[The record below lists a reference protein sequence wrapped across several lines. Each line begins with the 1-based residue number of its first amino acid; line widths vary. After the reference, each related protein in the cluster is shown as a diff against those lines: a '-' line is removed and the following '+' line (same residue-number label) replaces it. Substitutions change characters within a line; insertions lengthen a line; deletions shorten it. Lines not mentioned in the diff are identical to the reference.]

1 MALDVPK
8 PLLLLLGATIQAI
21 VFRSIWSHPFSQH
34 SLMSIFAA
42 FMALDVFAFSLHIVF
57 IYPNFLSPIRHLPT
71 PKGAVPILGHFL
83 TGLKATRGEEYLKYS
98 LETPNEGLIRLRG
111 LFNSDQILVTSPK
124 ALAEILVNKPYD
136 YPKPERSREFL
147 RTGLGDGLVV
157 AEGEYHKFQRKYATP
172 SFSFRH
178 VKDLY
183 PLFWDKAL
191 KMTKAIEDEIFGPQG
206 TVTNIEGKLVGITD
220 IERWVPRATLDIIGI
235 AGVGRDFNT
244 LENSDDKMATLYATL
259 FTPTLGTRMVAASI
273 LVFGHRWT
281 KVLLPSASRTI
292 YNAVSAIRSL
302 CGNFVREKRERIK
315 QGDDES
321 VDVLASLIKADVF
334 SDHELVDELLTI
346 LAAGH
351 ETTSSTFTW
360 ITYFLSRHPDIQ
372 SRLRAEVHDALPI
385 GFAPGKSPHSDVC
398 AILESLPLLNGVC
411 QETLRLFPPVP
422 VTLRQNKKDNTLLGQ
437 PIAAHT
443 LLTLAPWATNNSPE
457 LWGPDAHEFKPER
470 WIDPETGKPNQTG
483 GASTNYAFMTFLHGP
498 RNCIGQQFARAELR
512 ALLAAFICMYEW
524 TRAEPE
530 EEVIPAIVITV
541 KPKDGLRLKLT
552 KVRDW

>member
-1 MALDVPK
+1 
-8 PLLLLLGATIQAI
+8 
-21 VFRSIWSHPFSQH
+21 
-34 SLMSIFAA
+34 MSIFAA
-42 FMALDVFAFSLHIVF
+42 FMALDVFAFSLYVVF
-57 IYPNFLSPIRHLPT
+57 IYPNSLSPIRHLPT

-83 TGLKATRGEEYLKYS
+83 TGLKATRGEEHLKYS
-98 LETPNEGLIRLRG
+98 LETPSDGLIRLRD

-183 PLFWDKAL
+183 PLFWDKAM
-191 KMTKAIEDEIFGPQG
+191 KMTKAIEDEIFDPQE

-220 IERWVPRATLDIIGI
+220 IERWVPRATLDIIGV
-235 AGVGRDFNT
+235 AGLGRDFNT
-244 LENSDDKMATLYATL
+244 LENPDDKMATLYATL

-273 LVFGHRWT
+273 LIFGHRWT

-292 YNAVSAIRSL
+292 YNAVSGIRSL
-302 CGNFVREKRERIK
+302 CGKFVREKRERIK
-315 QGDDES
+315 QADDES

-346 LAAGH
+346 IAAGH

-360 ITYFLSRHPDIQ
+360 TTYFLSRHPDIQ
-372 SRLRAEVHDALPI
+372 S
-385 GFAPGKSPHSDVC
+385 SPHSDVY

-422 VTLRQNKKDNTLLGQ
+422 ATLRQSKKDNTLLGQ
-437 PIAAHT
+437 PIPAHT

-512 ALLAAFICMYEW
+512 ALVAAFIGMYEW
-524 TRAEPE
+524 TLAEPE
-530 EEVIPAIVITV
+530 AKVIPAIVITV